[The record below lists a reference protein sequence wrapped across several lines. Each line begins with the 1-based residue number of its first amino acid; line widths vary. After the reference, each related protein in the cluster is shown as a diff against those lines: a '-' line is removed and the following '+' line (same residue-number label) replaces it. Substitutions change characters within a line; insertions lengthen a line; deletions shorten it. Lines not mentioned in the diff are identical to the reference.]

1 MLFAFFSNRLGH
13 CHQDKEGNCMRHLR
27 NLSII
32 ILLAMFSGGGAQSQ
46 DVTSST
52 KHFEKDGISFDYP
65 TDWTVIENNSRE
77 LQTAT
82 VAPESGG
89 TQIVVSIYQSPIPT
103 CDVEFEVNKVGSVFS
118 KSVAKVIKAGA
129 TTGAPVKTQLGASEI
144 EGTQFKG
151 FIDQQAALGD
161 VYSIRLNNSSVA
173 LVFVR
178 KVDDPTAS
186 AAWQTVRSSLRVE
199 APVRNATTVAAAKS
213 SGGPI
218 SGGVMNGKAIS
229 LPRPDYPRIARSA
242 HASGTVV
249 VQVIIDEAGHVSA
262 AHAVSGH
269 PLLQGASVAAAKQAK
284 FSPTKLC
291 GEPVKVTGVIT
302 YNFVAQ

>member
-1 MLFAFFSNRLGH
+1 
-13 CHQDKEGNCMRHLR
+13 MRHLS

-32 ILLAMFSGGGAQSQ
+32 ILLAVFSVGGAKPQ
-46 DVTSST
+46 DVTSPT
-52 KHFEKDGISFDYP
+52 KHFQKGGITFDYP
-65 TDWTVIENNSRE
+65 SGWTVIENNSRE
-77 LQTAT
+77 VQTAT
-82 VAPESGG
+82 VAPESSG

-103 CDVEFEVNKVGSVFS
+103 CDVEFEVEKVGSVFS

-129 TTGAPVKTQLGASEI
+129 PTGAPVRTQLGASEI
-144 EGTQFKG
+144 EGTQLKG

-161 VYSIRLNNSSVA
+161 VYAIRLNNQAVA

-178 KVDDPTAS
+178 KVNDPTAS
-186 AAWQTVRSSLRVE
+186 AAWQTVRSTLKVE

-229 LPRPDYPRIARSA
+229 LPRPDYPPIARSA

-249 VQVIIDEAGHVSA
+249 VQVIIDESGAVIA

-269 PLLQGASVAAAKQAK
+269 PLLQAVSVAAARQAK

-291 GEPVKVTGVIT
+291 GEPVKVTGVIA
-302 YNFVAQ
+302 YSFVAM